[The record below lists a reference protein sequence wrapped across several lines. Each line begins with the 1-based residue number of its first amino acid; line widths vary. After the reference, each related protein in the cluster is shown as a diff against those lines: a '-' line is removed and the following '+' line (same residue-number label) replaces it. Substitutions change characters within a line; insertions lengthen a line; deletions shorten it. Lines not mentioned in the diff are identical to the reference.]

1 MRFTRHLRR
10 HDPQMRPWLHQIRP
24 SLVAATALSGL
35 PLCTTSRRRSWQRPW
50 TWSGNWL
57 LAAPRQ
63 RDGTCAD
70 ATTRVLGRQRRLAVA
85 GRTKWALPTWPTA
98 DTSVRS
104 AGASPDVGRSDRTRD
119 GVRVAWPETYARR
132 ADAVRVLAELERQS
146 QVAGNWLDVA
156 GSKVLFAAYADE
168 WINRHPRLGPRTAD
182 VYRSL
187 IRRHLAPRLGQIP
200 LGQLD
205 TATVREWR
213 AGLLE
218 AGVSSTMVA
227 KSYRLLR
234 AILNTAV
241 AEDELII
248 VNPCRIKGAGEERA
262 SERPV
267 LTLDQLYALVDLMPD
282 RWKAFL
288 LLKTFASL
296 RWGEITALTRNDLDL
311 ERCTVRIRRQFLT
324 MPGGLQ
330 LGPPKSRAGIRM
342 VSFPAA
348 ILPELHHHLDAY
360 SPDGPD
366 GLVFVNE
373 HGQPWHRGTSI
384 PQSAG
389 GRLASRLE
397 PLTSIS
403 TTCDTPATRWPLVGC
418 QPA

>member
-1 MRFTRHLRR
+1 MANRR
-10 HDPQMRPWLHQIRP
+10 YYGSIRRRESGRWQIRY
-24 SLVAATALSGL
+24 
-35 PLCTTSRRRSWQRPW
+35 
-50 TWSGNWL
+50 
-57 LAAPRQ
+57 
-63 RDGTCAD
+63 
-70 ATTRVLGRQRRLAVA
+70 
-85 GRTKWALPTWPTA
+85 
-98 DTSVRS
+98 
-104 AGASPDVGRSDRTRD
+104 RTRD
-119 GVRVAWPETYARR
+119 GVRVSWPETYARR
-132 ADAVRVLAELERQS
+132 ADAVRVLVELERQS

-168 WINRHPRLGPRTAD
+168 WINQHPRLRPRTAD

-187 IRRHLAPRLGQIP
+187 IRRHLAPTLGQIP

-218 AGVSSTMVA
+218 AGVSSTMIA

-241 AEDELII
+241 TEDELII
-248 VNPCRIKGAGEERA
+248 VNPCRIKGDGEERA
-262 SERPV
+262 TERPV

-311 ERCTVRIRRQFLT
+311 ERRTVRIRRQFLT
-324 MPGGLQ
+324 VPGGLQ
-330 LGPPKSRAGIRM
+330 QDRRNRGPESARSPFRPASCQSSSTTWTPTLSTARTGWCLSTSTGSRGI
-342 VSFPAA
+342 A
-348 ILPELHHHLDAY
+348 E
-360 SPDGPD
+360 
-366 GLVFVNE
+366 
-373 HGQPWHRGTSI
+373 TSI

-389 GRLASRLE
+389 GKPANRSGS
-397 PLTSIS
+397 LTSTS
-403 TTCDTPATRWPLVGC
+403 TTCGTPQHAGRSVGC

>member
-1 MRFTRHLRR
+1 MANRR
-10 HDPQMRPWLHQIRP
+10 YFGSIRRRESGRWQIRY
-24 SLVAATALSGL
+24 
-35 PLCTTSRRRSWQRPW
+35 
-50 TWSGNWL
+50 
-57 LAAPRQ
+57 
-63 RDGTCAD
+63 
-70 ATTRVLGRQRRLAVA
+70 
-85 GRTKWALPTWPTA
+85 
-98 DTSVRS
+98 
-104 AGASPDVGRSDRTRD
+104 RTRD

-168 WINRHPRLGPRTAD
+168 WINQHPRLGPRTAD

-187 IRRHLAPRLGQIP
+187 IRRHLAPTLGQVP

-218 AGVSSTMVA
+218 AGVSSTMIA

-241 AEDELII
+241 TEDELII
-248 VNPCRIKGAGEERA
+248 VNPCRIKGAGEEWA
-262 SERPV
+262 IERPV

-330 LGPPKSRAGIRM
+330 LRPPKSRAGIRM

-348 ILPELHHHLDAY
+348 ILPELQHHLDTY
-360 SPDGPD
+360 SLDGPG

-373 HGQPWHRGTSI
+373 HGQPWHRGNFNPAVRWREAREQIGVPNLHLHDLRHTGNTLAAQSGASLRDLMTRMGHDSPAAALI
-384 PQSAG
+384 YQHSSRVADEAIAAALDARLTERKSRPAPNVVGPVEGPTEPQLIAVEPRHSG
-389 GRLASRLE
+389 KMAS
-397 PLTSIS
+397 
-403 TTCDTPATRWPLVGC
+403 DQG
-418 QPA
+418 

>member
-1 MRFTRHLRR
+1 MANRR
-10 HDPQMRPWLHQIRP
+10 YFGSIRRRESGRWQIRY
-24 SLVAATALSGL
+24 
-35 PLCTTSRRRSWQRPW
+35 
-50 TWSGNWL
+50 
-57 LAAPRQ
+57 
-63 RDGTCAD
+63 
-70 ATTRVLGRQRRLAVA
+70 
-85 GRTKWALPTWPTA
+85 
-98 DTSVRS
+98 
-104 AGASPDVGRSDRTRD
+104 RTRD

-156 GSKVLFAAYADE
+156 GSKVLFAVYAEE
-168 WINRHPRLGPRTAD
+168 WINQHPRLRPRTAD

-187 IRRHLAPRLGQIP
+187 IRRHLAPALGQVA

-218 AGVSSTMVA
+218 AGVSATMVA

-241 AEDELII
+241 TEDELII

-262 SERPV
+262 TERPV

-311 ERCTVRIRRQFLT
+311 ERRTVRIRRQLLRV
-324 MPGGLQ
+324 PGGLQ
-330 LGPPKSRAGIRM
+330 LGPPKSRAGIRT
-342 VSFPAA
+342 VSFPAG
-348 ILPELHHHLDAY
+348 ILPELQRHLDTY
-360 SPDGPD
+360 SLDGPD

-373 HGQPWHRGTSI
+373 HGQPWHRGNFNPAVGWRQAREQIGVPNLHLHDLRHTGNTLAA
-384 PQSAG
+384 QSGASLRDLMTRMGHDSPAAALIYQHSSRVADEAIAAALDARLTERKSRPAPKVVGPRG
-389 GRLASRLE
+389 GPDRAAVER
-397 PLTSIS
+397 
-403 TTCDTPATRWPLVGC
+403 R
-418 QPA
+418 

>member
-1 MRFTRHLRR
+1 MTNRR
-10 HDPQMRPWLHQIRP
+10 YFGSIRRRESGRWQIRY
-24 SLVAATALSGL
+24 
-35 PLCTTSRRRSWQRPW
+35 
-50 TWSGNWL
+50 
-57 LAAPRQ
+57 
-63 RDGTCAD
+63 
-70 ATTRVLGRQRRLAVA
+70 
-85 GRTKWALPTWPTA
+85 
-98 DTSVRS
+98 
-104 AGASPDVGRSDRTRD
+104 RTRD
-119 GVRVAWPETYARR
+119 GVRVSWPETYARR

-146 QVAGNWLDVA
+146 QVAGNWLDIA

-168 WINRHPRLGPRTAD
+168 WINQHPRLGPRTAD
-182 VYRSL
+182 IYRSL
-187 IRRHLAPRLGQIP
+187 IRRHIAPTLGQIP

-241 AEDELII
+241 TEDELII

-267 LTLDQLYALVDLMPD
+267 LTLDQLYALIDLMPD

-311 ERCTVRIRRQFLT
+311 ERRTVRIRRQFLT

-330 LGPPKSRAGIRM
+330 LGPPKSRPESAWSLSRPASWPNSSTTWTPTLSTARTGWCLPTSTGSRGI
-342 VSFPAA
+342 A
-348 ILPELHHHLDAY
+348 E
-360 SPDGPD
+360 
-366 GLVFVNE
+366 
-373 HGQPWHRGTSI
+373 TST

-389 GRLASRLE
+389 GRPVSGSGF
-397 PLTSIS
+397 LTSTS
-403 TTCDTPATRWPLVGC
+403 TTCGTPATHWSLSRV
-418 QPA
+418 PACVT

>member
-1 MRFTRHLRR
+1 LT
-10 HDPQMRPWLHQIRP
+10 
-24 SLVAATALSGL
+24 
-35 PLCTTSRRRSWQRPW
+35 PL
-50 TWSGNWL
+50 
-57 LAAPRQ
+57 A
-63 RDGTCAD
+63 
-70 ATTRVLGRQRRLAVA
+70 
-85 GRTKWALPTWPTA
+85 
-98 DTSVRS
+98 
-104 AGASPDVGRSDRTRD
+104 
-119 GVRVAWPETYARR
+119 
-132 ADAVRVLAELERQS
+132 RQS
-146 QVAGNWLDVA
+146 QLAGNWLDVA

-168 WINRHPRLGPRTAD
+168 WINQHPRLGPRTAD

-187 IRRHLAPRLGQIP
+187 VRRHLAPTLGQIP

-218 AGVSSTMVA
+218 AGVSSTMAA

-241 AEDELII
+241 TEDELII
-248 VNPCRIKGAGEERA
+248 VNPCRIRGAGEERA

-311 ERCTVRIRRQFLT
+311 ERRTVRIRRQFLT

-330 LGPPKSRAGIRM
+330 LRPPKSRAGIRM

-348 ILPELHHHLDAY
+348 ILPELQHHWTPTL
-360 SPDGPD
+360 
-366 GLVFVNE
+366 
-373 HGQPWHRGTSI
+373 SI
-384 PQSAG
+384 ARTG
-389 GRLASRLE
+389 
-397 PLTSIS
+397 
-403 TTCDTPATRWPLVGC
+403 
-418 QPA
+418 